1 MGKLLSR
8 VFLLH
13 VILVVFL
20 MTTQLIMGLDLLFG
34 CIQVRLLKSS
44 NLNFLFFFDYTLI
57 FHLFFKFNVLIY
69 IFWIAE
75 GELKVEDLPIFW
87 LPQYQVKFNPPNG
100 SSFLIN
106 SSTTVH
112 CTTSASEVGVLGIA
126 LAQKRNVI
134 VQTKKAVEDPSSNL
148 GVLYLKAK
156 ERYEIARVW
165 QILCFFPRFLKLKVP

>member
-1 MGKLLSR
+1 
-8 VFLLH
+8 
-13 VILVVFL
+13 
-20 MTTQLIMGLDLLFG
+20 
-34 CIQVRLLKSS
+34 
-44 NLNFLFFFDYTLI
+44 
-57 FHLFFKFNVLIY
+57 
-69 IFWIAE
+69 
-75 GELKVEDLPIFW
+75 
-87 LPQYQVKFNPPNG
+87 VKFNPPNG

-156 ERYEIARVW
+156 ERYEIARV
-165 QILCFFPRFLKLKVP
+165 